1 MLKIDNLVTRF
12 GSVVA
17 IDGVSMQAQES
28 KITTVIGANGAGKS
42 TLLRTISGL
51 EHPSSGSITWKGQSI
66 LGKRP
71 EDIVRLGIA
80 HVPEGHAVISE
91 LSVEENITMGS
102 LFRRRKFKSDI
113 TTAID
118 EMYVLFPR
126 LKERRKQLAG
136 TLSGGERQML
146 AISRALVSRPQ
157 LLLLDEPSLGLAP
170 LVVEQIIDSVNIL
183 CRSTGLSVLL
193 VEQNANT
200 ALGVADHGVLLAL
213 GKLWQIALQ
222 QSSKLMQNYA
232 LHIWGIDEYFLSSPI
247 FRHIS
252 WSDLRTRC
260 ARSRHCLAR
269 CRHCE
274 LCPNGSGDV

>member
-1 MLKIDNLVTRF
+1 MLEVKDLVTSF

-17 IDGVSMQAQES
+17 LDGISFTAHES

-51 EHPSSGSITWKGQSI
+51 EHPSTGSITWR
-66 LGKRP
+66 GKSVIGMRP
-71 EDIVRLGIA
+71 EDIVRAGIA

-91 LSVEENITMGS
+91 LSVEENMSMGS
-102 LFRRRKFKSDI
+102 LFRRRKFKSDV
-113 TTAID
+113 AAAQD
-118 EMYVLFPR
+118 EMYELFPR

-170 LVVEQIIDSVNIL
+170 LVVEQIIDSINIL
-183 CRSTGLSVLL
+183 CRSTGLTVLL

-213 GKLWQIALQ
+213 GKVVADRPAAELKADA
-222 QSSKLMQNYA
+222 N
-232 LHIWGIDEYFLSSPI
+232 
-247 FRHIS
+247 
-252 WSDLRTRC
+252 LR
-260 ARSRHCLAR
+260 AAYL
-269 CRHCE
+269 
-274 LCPNGSGDV
+274 GY

>member
-91 LSVEENITMGS
+91 LSVEENISMGS

-118 EMYVLFPR
+118 EMYTLFPR

-157 LLLLDEPSLGLAP
+157 LL
-170 LVVEQIIDSVNIL
+170 
-183 CRSTGLSVLL
+183 
-193 VEQNANT
+193 
-200 ALGVADHGVLLAL
+200 
-213 GKLWQIALQ
+213 
-222 QSSKLMQNYA
+222 
-232 LHIWGIDEYFLSSPI
+232 F
-247 FRHIS
+247 
-252 WSDLRTRC
+252 
-260 ARSRHCLAR
+260 
-269 CRHCE
+269 
-274 LCPNGSGDV
+274 

>member
-1 MLKIDNLVTRF
+1 MLKIENLVTSF

-17 IDGVSMQAQES
+17 LDGVSLSAQEA

-51 EHPSSGSITWKGQSI
+51 EHPSSGTITWQGESI
-66 LGKRP
+66 VGRRP
-71 EDIVRLGIA
+71 EDIVRMGIA
-80 HVPEGHAVISE
+80 HVPEGHEVISE

-102 LFRRRKFKSDI
+102 LFRRRKFKADVPAA
-113 TTAID
+113 TD
-118 EMYVLFPR
+118 EMYTLFPR

-146 AISRALVSRPQ
+146 AISRALVSRPK

-183 CRSTGLSVLL
+183 CRTTGLTVLL

-213 GKLWQIALQ
+213 GKVVADRPAAELKAD
-222 QSSKLMQNYA
+222 A
-232 LHIWGIDEYFLSSPI
+232 T
-247 FRHIS
+247 
-252 WSDLRTRC
+252 LR
-260 ARSRHCLAR
+260 AAYL
-269 CRHCE
+269 
-274 LCPNGSGDV
+274 GY